1 MNDRPYAL
9 PLMPFLEHVAD
20 ELGFQVEELTSSP
33 LAEIPG
39 FDSLRMFELD
49 LVLDEMGAVMT
60 DEQLEGLVT
69 IYDAYRAYQHCLAQG
84 TGDERAVAD
93 G

>member
-1 MNDRPYAL
+1 MSERPYAL

-20 ELGFQVEELTSSP
+20 ELGFQVEELTSSS
-33 LAEIPG
+33 LTDIAG

-49 LVLDEMGAVMT
+49 LVLDEMGAVLT
-60 DEQLEGLVT
+60 DDQLEGLVT
-69 IYDAYRAYQHCLAQG
+69 IYDAYRAYQRCLAQD
-84 TGDERAVAD
+84 TGDQRAVAD